1 MTDDEGGD
9 GDGDSD
15 DEDEEV
21 EPRWRSSRIV
31 ESGRLSAKLFPLRLG
46 VKRGSAEAAP
56 EAAKMK

>member
-15 DEDEEV
+15 DEDEV

-31 ESGRLSAKLFPLRLG
+31 ESGRLSPKLFPLRLG

-56 EAAKMK
+56 EATKMK